1 MPRISVI
8 LPVKNG
14 ERFVRSAVRSTLAA
28 MPRDSELVVLD
39 DASTD
44 CTAEVLATLQDR
56 RLKVVHGTE
65 SSGLA
70 AGLNRLISL
79 TDSEWIARMD
89 ADDISLPWRF
99 SEQRTRME
107 AGADFIF
114 SPVIHLGPSRFR
126 IRPTRLGRVSSEN
139 APFLLLLE
147 NPFAHSTAMFR
158 RKAIE
163 RLGLYRSV
171 GAEDYDVWLRAA
183 ARGYLLE
190 RTANPVLLYR
200 HHSEQVTKDA
210 AWKARSRTE
219 EMLVESHS
227 ALSQTLLGIS
237 GDSISALRTGDA
249 PRGVAM
255 RADGLVKAIERRF
268 SEAQS
273 GPETRRIRR
282 TCESAK
288 GNLARRYR
296 MAQC

>member
-14 ERFVRSAVRSTLAA
+14 ERFVKSAIRSTLVA

-44 CTAEVLATLQDR
+44 RTAELLSSLRDR
-56 RLKVVHGTE
+56 RLKVITGTA

-70 AGLNRLISL
+70 AGLNRLIAS

-99 SEQRTRME
+99 AEQRTRMK
-107 AGADFIF
+107 AGTDFIF
-114 SPVIHLGPSRFR
+114 SPVVHLGPSRFR
-126 IRPTRLGRVSSEN
+126 LKPTRPGSIGSAL
-139 APFLLLLE
+139 APYLLLLE

-158 RKAIE
+158 RTAIE
-163 RLGLYRSV
+163 GLGLYRNV

-183 ARGYLLE
+183 SHGYRLE

-200 HHSEQVTKDA
+200 HHTQQVTKDA
-210 AWKARSRTE
+210 SWKARSRTE
-219 EMLVESHS
+219 ELLVESHS
-227 ALSQTLLGIS
+227 ALSNSLLGMA

-249 PRGVAM
+249 PREVAL
-255 RADGLVKAIERRF
+255 RADSLVRAIERHF
-268 SEAQS
+268 AQAQPS
-273 GPETRRIRR
+273 TEVSRIRR
-282 TCESAK
+282 TCKSAK
-288 GNLARRYR
+288 ENLELRYR
-296 MAQC
+296 AAEC